1 MSKSLQLDVV
11 TPDKKVV
18 SEAVD
23 YVCCPGIEGEFG
35 VLKDH
40 VALLSALKI
49 GALRY
54 DVDGKSQL
62 VFISGGF
69 ADVNGNVVTVLAEAA
84 ELSDDIDKS
93 RAEEARNRAEE
104 RLAQH
109 AEAVDV
115 IRAEAA
121 LQRAVTRLNIAH

>member
-1 MSKSLQLDVV
+1 MSTSLQLDVV

-18 SEAVD
+18 SEKVD

-49 GALRY
+49 GALRF
-54 DVDGKSQL
+54 DIDGKQQF

-69 ADVNGNVVTVLAEAA
+69 ADVNANVVTVLAEAA

-93 RAEEARNRAEE
+93 RAEEARKRAEE
-104 RLAQH
+104 RLAQRID
-109 AEAVDV
+109 ELDV
-115 IRAEAA
+115 VRAEAA
-121 LQRAVTRLNIAH
+121 LHRAVTRLSLAR